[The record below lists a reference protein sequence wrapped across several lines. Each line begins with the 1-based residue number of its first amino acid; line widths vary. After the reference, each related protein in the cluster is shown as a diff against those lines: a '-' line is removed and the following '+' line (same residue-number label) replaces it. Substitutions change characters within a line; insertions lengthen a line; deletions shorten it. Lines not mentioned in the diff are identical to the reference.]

1 MGSDD
6 VLKLCNDEKS
16 LQMLEESMYRGD
28 EEMLKGYRYHLNL
41 IKLLAL
47 CVEGRNGNTILKC
60 QSMITLEDL
69 AKVLCN
75 SSITNAEVIVCLFVC
90 LFFLFFYFCC
100 CFFVDFLKKFLVVF
114 LLFFCLLICLLIDS
128 LG

>member
-1 MGSDD
+1 MSSDD

-16 LQMLEESMYRGD
+16 LQMLEESMYRSD
-28 EEMLKGYRYHLNL
+28 EDMLKGYKYHLNL

-75 SSITNAEVIVCLFVC
+75 SSITNAEVSVCLLFVYLFVC
-90 LFFLFFYFCC
+90 LFVY
-100 CFFVDFLKKFLVVF
+100 LVV
-114 LLFFCLLICLLIDS
+114 
-128 LG
+128 

>member
-90 LFFLFFYFCC
+90 LFIYLFIFCCFLKKKFC
-100 CFFVDFLKKFLVVF
+100 CFFVDFLKKFFVVF
-114 LLFFCLLICLLIDS
+114 LFTYLFTY
-128 LG
+128 